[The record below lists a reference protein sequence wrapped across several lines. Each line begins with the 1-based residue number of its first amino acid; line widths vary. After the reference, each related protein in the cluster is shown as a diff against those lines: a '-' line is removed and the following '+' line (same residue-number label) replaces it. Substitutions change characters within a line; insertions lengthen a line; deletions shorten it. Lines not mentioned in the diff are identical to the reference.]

1 MPSSPAFPS
10 HHCHTLPNELIDQI
24 LSDKTLSKL
33 DLSNCTRVN
42 RQFLPFA
49 LQHLYKTVALE
60 IDQFGNF
67 YDPGR
72 IKWSYSDSGN
82 SLVSI
87 LERSAKHQHLITKV
101 VVYLGRIK
109 DISVRVG
116 YVSRHPDAAIRH
128 LLSLVPN
135 VKSVTFPQD
144 WNELPM
150 VRTVIYDEG
159 SRFEELDIGGDI
171 ELGELESWSKLPKLR
186 KLKCHSL
193 QSRNNSETVNIPPQ
207 LEILDL
213 GSNDDPLPTPS
224 PNAQLRVLCG
234 FVSHDLL
241 LFVNRSPNLQHL
253 ILTQNHRSIAPLLDP
268 LTLSQ
273 FSQLP
278 NLQSFTFSSPY
289 SQTPTLTLLLNHLP
303 ASLKR
308 LDFPQHI
315 PFDHLA
321 TFFAPPDFRSI
332 RILGLSLK
340 DAQKEVNRGNMGTLK
355 KMCQAKGIRIEYVGE
370 VKGVFRESLT
380 SRFLDLHRTC

>member
-1 MPSSPAFPS
+1 MLDPILTPSIPHSTLYLPPELVGQILQDSSLSKSDLARCCLINYDFLYGARPLLYAELRVCITWAVVTGWWVLDRGNELLFQTLSETPSLGQYARKASLFTTSIDEEGTGVYNGPTYNDFGKPVKQALEIMPRLESLKLSEYIFSALRPPTFSRFFLTSCPSDDTLEMPSSPAFPS

-116 YVSRHPDAAIRH
+116 YVSRRPDAAIRH

-193 QSRNNSETVNIPPQ
+193 QSRNNSETVNI
-207 LEILDL
+207 
-213 GSNDDPLPTPS
+213 
-224 PNAQLRVLCG
+224 
-234 FVSHDLL
+234 
-241 LFVNRSPNLQHL
+241 
-253 ILTQNHRSIAPLLDP
+253 
-268 LTLSQ
+268 
-273 FSQLP
+273 LP
-278 NLQSFTFSSPY
+278 NSKS
-289 SQTPTLTLLLNHLP
+289 
-303 ASLKR
+303 
-308 LDFPQHI
+308 
-315 PFDHLA
+315 
-321 TFFAPPDFRSI
+321 
-332 RILGLSLK
+332 
-340 DAQKEVNRGNMGTLK
+340 
-355 KMCQAKGIRIEYVGE
+355 
-370 VKGVFRESLT
+370 
-380 SRFLDLHRTC
+380 